1 MDIIMMVIVALPM
14 IGLPSVDVYGIGIP
28 DHLLA
33 IMMNTLIFDRLAP
46 MPIFA
51 TLMIGLPKNHVFDRV
66 APMLTFVTLPTHQ
79 APSQVQH
86 LKLSHRFNVYS
97 ATYIYIRSLSPVF
110 TAPSH
115 VTVMGYCDKQPNLIA
130 AGCNSGQVI

>member
-33 IMMNTLIFDRLAP
+33 IMMNTLIFDRLAH

-51 TLMIGLPKNHVFDRV
+51 TLMKNHVFDRV

-79 APSQVQH
+79 VPSQVQH
-86 LKLSHRFNVYS
+86 LKLSHRFN
-97 ATYIYIRSLSPVF
+97 IYLYTFI
-110 TAPSH
+110 
-115 VTVMGYCDKQPNLIA
+115 VTSVHCAQPCDRDGLL
-130 AGCNSGQVI
+130 